1 MLQPMLQP
9 MLQSIGGNAFLI
21 LSVLVFVAVVLLLEG
36 FFMMWKSYRGPQAR
50 KITKRLQA
58 LSASLD
64 KTKQTQLLKQR
75 MLSEIPVFER
85 ILLSLPRARRLDK
98 FILQAGLDWS
108 VSKLLLSCLASGV
121 AGCLMMT
128 LLVHQSILPAAAVGI
143 ALAALPSLYV
153 RHKRSRR
160 LTRIEQQLPD
170 VLDLITRALR
180 SGHAFSSGLQ
190 MVGEEMPEPIASEF
204 RIVHDEVNFGVSLQQ
219 ALTNL
224 SERVPITD
232 LRYFVVA
239 VLIQR
244 DSGGNLTDV
253 LGNLSRLIRE
263 RLKLL
268 SRVKVLSSEGRLS
281 AWVLGLMPFALGA
294 AMSFL
299 NPDFMAPLW
308 HDPIGIAIIKYML
321 VLMVLGVL
329 VLRKIVR
336 IRV

>member
-1 MLQPMLQP
+1 
-9 MLQSIGGNAFLI
+9 MLQSIGGNVFLI

-36 FFMMWKSYRGPQAR
+36 LFMMWKSYRGPQAR
-50 KITKRLQA
+50 KIAKRLQA

-64 KTKQTQLLKQR
+64 KTKQSQLLKQR

-85 ILLSLPRARRLDK
+85 ILLNLPRARRLDR
-98 FILQAGLDWS
+98 FILQAGLDWT
-108 VSKLLLSCLASGV
+108 VSKLLLSCLALGV
-121 AGCLMMT
+121 AGCLAMT
-128 LLVHQSILPAAAVGI
+128 FLVHQSILLGGAVGV
-143 ALAALPSLYV
+143 AFAALPLLYV

-160 LTRIEQQLPD
+160 LTKIEQQLPD

-190 MVGEEMPEPIASEF
+190 MAGEEMAEPIAGEF

-253 LGNLSRLIRE
+253 LSNLSRLIRE

-281 AWVLGLMPFALGA
+281 AWILGLMPFALGA
-294 AMSFL
+294 AMSLL

-321 VLMVLGVL
+321 ILMVVGIF
-329 VLRKIVR
+329 VLRKIIK